1 MIHQFYYTIKLYVYN
16 ILAVQKKNRYANKY
30 HISGQYW
37 YKTVFHGD
45 DRMRLRIDRD
55 TVERNVH
62 DILLTSDNQDSD
74 RDACRYSLKSYAKRV
89 LKSFTFSIITFC

>member
-1 MIHQFYYTIKLYVYN
+1 
-16 ILAVQKKNRYANKY
+16 
-30 HISGQYW
+30 
-37 YKTVFHGD
+37 
-45 DRMRLRIDRD
+45 MRLRIDRD

-89 LKSFTFSIITFC
+89 LKSFTFSIIITFC